1 MDMTQGLNKK
11 NSTLYMYNT
20 DSLLKD
26 LKEGLNKV
34 GKVPCLWV
42 ETLLSG
48 GL

>member
-1 MDMTQGLNKK
+1 MIITQGLNKK

-34 GKVPCLWV
+34 GKVPYLWV